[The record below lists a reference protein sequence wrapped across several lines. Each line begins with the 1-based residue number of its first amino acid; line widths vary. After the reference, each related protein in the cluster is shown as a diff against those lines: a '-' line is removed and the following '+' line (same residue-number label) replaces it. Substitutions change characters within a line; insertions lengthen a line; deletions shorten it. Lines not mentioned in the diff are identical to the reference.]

1 MNYRALAFDPDIRLE
16 KDLKR
21 TAEIE
26 LSVARSANE
35 LYASVDSNQPDL
47 VLLRID
53 LSRTKTNELISS
65 LRKHSPKMPAIL
77 IAADSNPA
85 WQQTFDP
92 LMDLVRSP
100 INPIELHWRIEHLMS
115 RVRPVDEKPYKTRVK
130 VFSLNELRNKKT
142 GRLDAT
148 LIAKAF
154 GLSVAELGRS
164 IDRSRASIHK
174 TPDAASLQKPL
185 YAFERIASAIK
196 HMTGSLQL
204 GLKIWLNAPNET
216 FANELPV
223 DIIREGHVSLLA
235 DGLEDALLGHP
246 D

>member
-1 MNYRALAFDPDIRLE
+1 MKYRALAFDPDTYLE

-26 LSVARSANE
+26 FSVARSTNE
-35 LYASVDSNQPDL
+35 LYASVDNNQPDL
-47 VLLRID
+47 VLLHID
-53 LSRTKTNELISS
+53 FPQTKTNKLIKS
-65 LRKHSPKMPAIL
+65 LRKHSPNMPTIL
-77 IAADSNPA
+77 IADDSSPA
-85 WQQTFDP
+85 WQHTLDP

-100 INPIELHWRIEHLMS
+100 ISPIELHWRIAHLMS
-115 RVRPVDEKPYKTRVK
+115 RVRPVAEQPYKTRVK
-130 VFSLNELRNKKT
+130 VLALKELRNKKT
-142 GRLDAT
+142 GRLDAA

-154 GLSVAELGRS
+154 GLSIAELGRS
-164 IDRSRASIHK
+164 INRSRASIHK
-174 TPDAASLQKPL
+174 TPDSASLQQPL

-196 HMTGSLQL
+196 NMTGALQP
-204 GLKIWLNAPNET
+204 GLKIWLNAPNEA

-223 DIIREGHVSLLA
+223 DIIKQEHIALLA